1 VTSIPRW
8 LASVLSAGSILL
20 AVSVFLPVAYAADQ
34 AAREALMT
42 PNGLVAPDGSK
53 PLPPLKNTLSWAVL
67 QQVQSAKTQ
76 SADKKDVWLPKFTAE
91 QKKLHKKPIK
101 LYGFMLPLQAGET
114 QKEFILTPYPPSCPF
129 CMTMGPDSVVQVV
142 CDTPAKVTFEPVV
155 VSGNFVTLE
164 DDPSG
169 FYYRITDATA
179 VEQP

>member
-1 VTSIPRW
+1 MKSISRRVSFNLIATSI
-8 LASVLSAGSILL
+8 LSL
-20 AVSVFLPVAYAADQ
+20 VCVANAADKPAQ
-34 AAREALMT
+34 ESLMT
-42 PNGLVAPDGSK
+42 PNGMIAPDGSK
-53 PLPPLKNTLSWAVL
+53 PLPPRKDTLSWAVL

-76 SADKKDVWLPKFTAE
+76 TADKREVWLPKFTSE

-101 LYGFMLPLQAGET
+101 LYGFMLPTQAGET

-142 CDTPAKVTFEPVV
+142 CDIPAKVTFEPVV